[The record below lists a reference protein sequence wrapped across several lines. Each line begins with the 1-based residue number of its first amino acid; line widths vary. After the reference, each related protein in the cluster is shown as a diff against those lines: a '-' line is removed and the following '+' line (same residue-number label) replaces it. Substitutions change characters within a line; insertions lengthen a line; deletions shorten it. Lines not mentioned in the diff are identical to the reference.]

1 MRTHEGRRRQQDKRY
16 IPRHAA
22 EGKFGTFTFGDIGI
36 RLSFE
41 WLVGKRR
48 WMRGGALYQG
58 LTDKIHRELLTSHA
72 KWSRSPSPVG
82 RHSLAERPAEQT
94 MMLRAVS

>member
-1 MRTHEGRRRQQDKRY
+1 MRTHEGRRRAQDRHY
-16 IPRHAA
+16 VPQHAA
-22 EGKFGTFTFGDIGI
+22 VGKFGTFTFGDINV

-48 WMRGGALYQG
+48 WLRGGALYQG
-58 LTDKIHRELLTSHA
+58 LTNKIYKELHASHA
-72 KWSRSPSPVG
+72 KWSQNPSPIG